1 MIIVFFA
8 LELWKNRKI
17 YFIFIQI
24 SIKLNLKLI
33 FMQTKTYK
41 TRISVLL
48 VLIIL
53 IIGITPLFFP
63 PKEDMIFMAPIT
75 ITVLFLLAAVI
86 NIKYVIDGDTLKIYS
101 FFWIHNDIDIKSIKR
116 MEPSRC
122 ILSSPAASLKRL
134 AIHYNKYD
142 VVYISPRNQEDFI
155 NEINKK
161 IKV

>member
-1 MIIVFFA
+1 
-8 LELWKNRKI
+8 
-17 YFIFIQI
+17 
-24 SIKLNLKLI
+24 
-33 FMQTKTYK
+33 MQTKTYK

-53 IIGITPLFFP
+53 LIAIMPLFLP
-63 PKEDMIFMAPIT
+63 PKEDIIFVIAFPIL
-75 ITVLFLLAAVI
+75 ILVLLASIV
-86 NIKYVIDGDTLKIYS
+86 NIKYVIDGDTLKIYT
-101 FFWIHNDIDIKSIKR
+101 FFWMHNDIDIKSIRK

-155 NEINKK
+155 NEINKRLK
-161 IKV
+161 NKVL

>member
-1 MIIVFFA
+1 
-8 LELWKNRKI
+8 
-17 YFIFIQI
+17 
-24 SIKLNLKLI
+24 
-33 FMQTKTYK
+33 MQTKTYK

-53 IIGITPLFFP
+53 LIGIMPLFLP
-63 PKEDMIFMAPIT
+63 PKEDIIFVIAFPIL
-75 ITVLFLLAAVI
+75 ILVLLASIV
-86 NIKYVIDGDTLKIYS
+86 NIKYVIDGDTLKIYT
-101 FFWIHNDIDIKSIKR
+101 FFWMHNDIDIKNIKK

-155 NEINKK
+155 NEINKRRLK
-161 IKV
+161 NKD

>member
-1 MIIVFFA
+1 
-8 LELWKNRKI
+8 
-17 YFIFIQI
+17 
-24 SIKLNLKLI
+24 
-33 FMQTKTYK
+33 MQTKTYK

-53 IIGITPLFFP
+53 LIGIMPLFLP
-63 PKEDMIFMAPIT
+63 PKEDIIFVIAFPIL
-75 ITVLFLLAAVI
+75 ILVLLASIV
-86 NIKYVIDGDTLKIYS
+86 NIKYVIDGDTLKIYT
-101 FFWIHNDIDIKSIKR
+101 FFWMHNDIDIKSIKK

-155 NEINKK
+155 NEINKR
-161 IKV
+161 IKNKE

>member
-1 MIIVFFA
+1 
-8 LELWKNRKI
+8 
-17 YFIFIQI
+17 
-24 SIKLNLKLI
+24 
-33 FMQTKTYK
+33 MQTKTYK

-53 IIGITPLFFP
+53 LIGIMPLFLP
-63 PKEDMIFMAPIT
+63 PKEDIIFVIAFPIL
-75 ITVLFLLAAVI
+75 ILVLLASIV
-86 NIKYVIDGDTLKIYS
+86 NIKYVIDGDTLKIYT
-101 FFWIHNDIDIKSIKR
+101 FFWMHNDIDIKSIKK

-155 NEINKK
+155 NEINKRIK
-161 IKV
+161 IKE